1 MSDLEKIKFM
11 AAQAAVAVVKQ
22 VIDHPVMKT
31 MKPELQEPVMQ
42 QFIEENPSIQFAYVV
57 DMNGR
62 KTTKNI
68 TNIADRAKYENYG
81 IGTDQSDREWFIKPL
96 QSGKIHVTEFY
107 ISKMTGALCITVSC
121 ADRGRAG
128 RDGRDFR
135 RRHQIRGLGQTCG
148 RYCRSD
154 TDRP

>member
-11 AAQAAVAVVKQ
+11 AAQAAVTVVNQ
-22 VIDHPVMKT
+22 VIEHPVMKT
-31 MKPELQEPVMQ
+31 MKPELQEPIMQ

-81 IGTDQSDREWFIKPL
+81 VGTDQSDREWFIKPL
-96 QSGKIHVTEFY
+96 QSREDPRHQLLHLQDDR
-107 ISKMTGALCITVSC
+107 GALHHRLF
-121 ADRGRAG
+121 ADRRREG
-128 RDGRDFR
+128 RDGRDLR
-135 RRHQIRGLGQTCG
+135 RGHQV
-148 RYCRSD
+148 
-154 TDRP
+154 